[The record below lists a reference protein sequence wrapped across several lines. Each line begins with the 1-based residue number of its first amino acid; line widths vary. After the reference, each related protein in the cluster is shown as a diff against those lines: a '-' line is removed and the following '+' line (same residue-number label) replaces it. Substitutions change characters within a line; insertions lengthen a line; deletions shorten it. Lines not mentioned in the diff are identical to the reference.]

1 MRNFY
6 TVVLLFLTVT
16 LTAQNR
22 IGLQAGYL
30 GSYTAVAEY
39 ERVER
44 RDYLLDSVDLQ
55 KTTGFLQL
63 AAQAEI
69 GLGKGVYLQT
79 GLHYSR
85 KGFDQVTF
93 TDSSGFPWTTAA
105 RQHYAGVSGMVGYR
119 HHFKESK
126 WSLSLSSGFQVD
138 FAVGTPNG
146 GALFSGPYH
155 RFFMPFCRF
164 NEVDLTWATE
174 GGVGYQVGPGSV
186 DLKIKYLYGLSDV
199 TEDPYVIGRS
209 MSLGI
214 AVGYSI
220 DL

>member
-1 MRNFY
+1 MRNIY
-6 TVVLLFLTVT
+6 TVVLLLLTIS

-44 RDYLLDSVDLQ
+44 RDYLLDSVDLV
-55 KTTGFLQL
+55 KTTGFPQL
-63 AAQAEI
+63 AAVAEI
-69 GLGKGVYLQT
+69 GLGKGVFLQT

-85 KGFDQVTF
+85 KGFDKVTF
-93 TDSSGFPWTTAA
+93 TDSTGFPWTTAA
-105 RQHYAGVSGMVGYR
+105 NQHYAGISGMTGYR
-119 HHFKESK
+119 HIFRESP
-126 WSLSLSSGFQVD
+126 WSVFLSTGFQVD

-146 GALFSGPYH
+146 GALFSGPYY

-164 NEVDLTWATE
+164 SEVDLTWATE
-174 GGVGYQVGPGSV
+174 GGVSRKLGPGSV
-186 DLKIKYLYGLSDV
+186 DLRIKYLYGLSDV